1 MCIPAD
7 SMDGASRNWNFWF
20 PLLLTRRRRRRRGSA
35 LHSMQ
40 RFDTKVGFWPQEC
53 LQSRSLCNQSIFGE
67 NWRQLSESS
76 LLSQLSQ
83 LLLLLIIH
91 IYSFISISISF
102 IRPYLKRISSSY
114 ALQDQTCG
122 ECHSRALAGSVISH
136 DFLANITMGF
146 GIWLKHHRQ
155 IWKHEAKLSNLSV
168 VFEHHS
174 LWCSLYITPLPCP
187 N

>member
-1 MCIPAD
+1 MFAIKIA
-7 SMDGASRNWNFWF
+7 
-20 PLLLTRRRRRRRGSA
+20 
-35 LHSMQ
+35 
-40 RFDTKVGFWPQEC
+40 V
-53 LQSRSLCNQSIFGE
+53 QSINFRRE
-67 NWRQLSESS
+67 LATIVRVLV
-76 LLSQLSQ
+76 
-83 LLLLLIIH
+83 IVTAVTTVIVVDY

-136 DFLANITMGF
+136 DFLANITMEF

-168 VFEHHS
+168 VFELHS
-174 LWCSLYITPLPCP
+174 LWCFLYITPLPCP